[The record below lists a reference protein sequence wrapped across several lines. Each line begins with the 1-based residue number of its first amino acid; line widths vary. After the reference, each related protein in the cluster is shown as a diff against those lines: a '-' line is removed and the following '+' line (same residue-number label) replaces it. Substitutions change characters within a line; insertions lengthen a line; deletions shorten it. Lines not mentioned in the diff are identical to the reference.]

1 MDRKKHFYRMGNHS
15 GGWDDLPVDSDELDT
30 LINSARKP
38 IEPWL
43 SAVFQAEHP
52 TVDRD
57 YETERPYIELSIYSA
72 HAQPTLE
79 TSMRLHAIVAATV
92 ILGPHSAYA
101 LEPGQYPPCKQA
113 GLEYTEGA
121 TICECPSLKA
131 EAGHATG
138 GPPGLV
144 VSGRLQCRSGAW
156 VATDTKCVEL
166 TGRSEYLVDDALSTW
181 SMSIA
186 NSTNSTV
193 RGRTQQ
199 RK

>member
-1 MDRKKHFYRMGNHS
+1 M
-15 GGWDDLPVDSDELDT
+15 
-30 LINSARKP
+30 
-38 IEPWL
+38 
-43 SAVFQAEHP
+43 
-52 TVDRD
+52 
-57 YETERPYIELSIYSA
+57 RP
-72 HAQPTLE
+72 
-79 TSMRLHAIVAATV
+79 HAIVAAAV

-166 TGRSEYLVDDALSTW
+166 TGRSEHLVDEHRKLYELYCPRQNTAEEMNSMITKATPTQGILVLS
-181 SMSIA
+181 SICRRFGVPPA
-186 NSTNSTV
+186 ACAAVLEAISAY
-193 RGRTQQ
+193 Q
-199 RK
+199 K